1 MRIAIA
7 AGIAVGAFASGGAF
21 AVEVAVEVAVMSGG
35 AVKSAFSDAAASW
48 QRKSGNTVNATYAP
62 AGDLRK
68 KIAAGERAD
77 ILIIPVEN
85 FAALDSAIDVSTRRD
100 LAGVSIGAAVRQGAP
115 VPDISTAEKLKAVLL
130 SVKSL
135 TYMDPERGTSGK
147 HVDETVLP
155 RLGIRD
161 AVRAKATLG
170 EGGYIAEKVARGEV
184 ELAIHSVTEIAP
196 VAGVT
201 IIGLLPPE
209 LQKTTIY
216 SGVVMKG
223 AKNPKEAEALLDYLA
238 SPEGRKAFLDRGY
251 SAP

>member
-1 MRIAIA
+1 MRIAMA
-7 AGIAVGAFASGGAF
+7 MSLGCAVLCGGGA
-21 AVEVAVEVAVMSGG
+21 ALAAEVTVMSGG
-35 AVKSAFSDAAASW
+35 AVKSAFTDAAANW
-48 QRKSGNTVNATYAP
+48 QKVSGNSVNATYAP

-77 ILIIPVEN
+77 IVIIPIEN
-85 FAALDSAIDVSTRRD
+85 FAALEREGVIDVATRRD
-100 LAGVSIGAAVRQGAP
+100 LAGVSIGAAVKKGAP
-115 VPDISTAEKLKAVLL
+115 IPDISTPEKLKAVLL

-184 ELAIHSVTEIAP
+184 ELAIHSLTEIAP

-201 IIGLLPPE
+201 IIGPLPPE

-216 SGVVMKG
+216 SGVLMQG
-223 AKNPKEAEALLDYLA
+223 AKSPKEARALLDYLV

-251 SAP
+251 TAP

>member
-1 MRIAIA
+1 MPGWLA
-7 AGIAVGAFASGGAF
+7 AAAFAGGTCVA
-21 AVEVAVEVAVMSGG
+21 AEVTVMSGG
-35 AVKSAFSDAAASW
+35 AVKSAFADAAATW
-48 QRKSGNTVNATYAP
+48 QKKSGDSVNAAYAP
-62 AGDLRK
+62 AGDLRR
-68 KIAAGERAD
+68 KIAGGERAD
-77 ILIIPVEN
+77 ILIIPAEN
-85 FAALDSAIDVSTRRD
+85 LAALERDGAIDAATRRD
-100 LAGVSIGAAVRQGAP
+100 LAGVSIGAAVREGAP
-115 VPDISTAEKLKAVLL
+115 ALDISTPEKLKAVLL

-147 HVDETVLP
+147 HFDETVLP

-184 ELAIHSVTEIAP
+184 ELAIHSVTEITP

-201 IIGLLPPE
+201 VIGLLPPE

-223 AKNPKEAEALLDYLA
+223 AKHPAQAQALLDYLA

-251 SAP
+251 TAP

>member
-1 MRIAIA
+1 MNIAIRA
-7 AGIAVGAFASGGAF
+7 ALGATLLASAAAFAT
-21 AVEVAVEVAVMSGG
+21 EVLVMSGG
-35 AVKSAFSDAAASW
+35 AVKSAFADAAASW
-48 QRKSGNTVNATYAP
+48 QQKTGHTVNASYAP

-68 KIAAGERAD
+68 RVAAGERAD

-85 FAALDSAIDVSTRRD
+85 FAALDAAIDVSTRRD
-100 LAGVSIGAAVRQGAP
+100 LAGVSIGAAVKQGAP
-115 VPDISTAEKLKAVLL
+115 VPDISTPEKLKEVLL

-147 HVDETVLP
+147 HFHETVLP
-155 RLGIRD
+155 KLGIRD

-170 EGGYIAEKVARGEV
+170 AGGYIAEKVARGEV
-184 ELAIHSVTEIAP
+184 ELAIHTVTEIAP

-216 SGVVMKG
+216 SGAVMKG
-223 AKNPKEAEALLDYLA
+223 AKNPNEALALLDYLA

-251 SAP
+251 TAP

>member
-1 MRIAIA
+1 MKIAMALSLGATLLTAGA
-7 AGIAVGAFASGGAF
+7 ALAA
-21 AVEVAVEVAVMSGG
+21 EVTVMSGG
-35 AVKSAFSDAAASW
+35 AVKSAFADAAANW
-48 QRKSGNTVNATYAP
+48 QKKSGNSVNAAYAP

-68 KIAAGERAD
+68 KIAGGERAD

-85 FAALDSAIDVSTRRD
+85 FAALEREGAIDSATRRD

-115 VPDISTAEKLKAVLL
+115 VPDISTPEKLKAVLL
-130 SVKSL
+130 AVKSL

-147 HVDETVLP
+147 HIDETVLP

-161 AVRAKATLG
+161 AVRAKTTLG

-184 ELAIHSVTEIAP
+184 ELAIHSLTEIAP

-201 IIGLLPPE
+201 IIGPLPAE

-216 SGVVMKG
+216 SGVLMKG
-223 AKNPKEAEALLDYLA
+223 AKNPKEAQALLDYLVA
-238 SPEGRKAFLDRGY
+238 PEGRKAFLDRGY
-251 SAP
+251 TAP

>member
-1 MRIAIA
+1 MKTCIRA
-7 AGIAVGAFASGGAF
+7 ALVAAALLASGATH
-21 AVEVAVEVAVMSGG
+21 ATEVVVMSGG
-35 AVKSAFSDAAASW
+35 AVKSALADAAASW
-48 QRKSGNTVNATYAP
+48 QRKTGHTVNATYAP
-62 AGDLRK
+62 AGDLRR
-68 KIAAGERAD
+68 KIAAGESAD

-85 FAALDSAIDVSTRRD
+85 FAALDAAIDVSTRRD

-115 VPDISTAEKLKAVLL
+115 VPDISTPEKLKAVLL
-130 SVKSL
+130 AAKSL

-147 HVDETVLP
+147 HFDETVLP
-155 RLGIRD
+155 KLGIRD

-170 EGGYIAEKVARGEV
+170 EGGYITEKVARGEV
-184 ELAIHSVTEIAP
+184 ELAIHTVTEIAP

-223 AKNPKEAEALLDYLA
+223 ARNPKEAQALLDYLA

>member
-21 AVEVAVEVAVMSGG
+21 AVEVAVMSGG

-184 ELAIHSVTEIAP
+184 ELAIHTVTEIAP

>member
-21 AVEVAVEVAVMSGG
+21 AVEVAVMSGG

>member
-1 MRIAIA
+1 MRKTMTILVGGALTA
-7 AGIAVGAFASGGAF
+7 AGTALAA
-21 AVEVAVEVAVMSGG
+21 EVTVMSGG
-35 AVKSAFSDAAASW
+35 AVKSAFNDAAAAW
-48 QRKSGNTVNATYAP
+48 QKKSAHTVNATYAP

-68 KIAAGERAD
+68 KIGAGERAD

-85 FAALDSAIDVSTRRD
+85 FAALDAAIDISTRRD
-100 LAGVSIGAAVRQGAP
+100 LAGVSIGAAVKQGAP
-115 VPDISTAEKLKAVLL
+115 VLDISTPEKLKAVLL
-130 SVKSL
+130 AVKSL

-161 AVRAKATLG
+161 LVRAKTTLG

-184 ELAIHSVTEIAP
+184 ELTIHSVTEIAP

-201 IIGLLPPE
+201 VIGLLPPE

-223 AKNPKEAEALLDYLA
+223 AKNPKEAQALLDYLA

-251 SAP
+251 TAP

>member
-1 MRIAIA
+1 MALS
-7 AGIAVGAFASGGAF
+7 VGAAVCAGA
-21 AVEVAVEVAVMSGG
+21 ALAAEVTVMSGG
-35 AVKSAFSDAAASW
+35 AVKSAFTDAAASW
-48 QRKSGNTVNATYAP
+48 QAKSGNSVNATYAP

-77 ILIIPVEN
+77 IVIIPIEN
-85 FAALDSAIDVSTRRD
+85 FAALEREGAIDVTTRRD
-100 LAGVSIGAAVRQGAP
+100 LAGVSIGAAVKKGAP
-115 VPDISTAEKLKAVLL
+115 VPDISTPEKLKAVLL

-135 TYMDPERGTSGK
+135 TYMDPERGTCGK
-147 HVDETVLP
+147 HFDETVLP
-155 RLGIRD
+155 KLGIRD

-184 ELAIHSVTEIAP
+184 ELAIHSLTEIAP

-201 IIGLLPPE
+201 LIGPLPPE

-216 SGVVMKG
+216 SGALMKG
-223 AKNPKEAEALLDYLA
+223 AKNPKEAQALLDYLA

-251 SAP
+251 TAP

>member
-21 AVEVAVEVAVMSGG
+21 AVEVAVMSGG

-223 AKNPKEAEALLDYLA
+223 AKNPKEAEALLDYLV

>member
-7 AGIAVGAFASGGAF
+7 AGLAATAFAGASPL
-21 AVEVAVEVAVMSGG
+21 AAEVRVMSGG
-35 AVKSAFSDAAASW
+35 AVKSAFADAAASW
-48 QRKSGNTVNATYAP
+48 QKQSGNSVSATYAP

-77 ILIIPVEN
+77 IVIIPVEN
-85 FAALDSAIDVSTRRD
+85 FAALEREGAIDLATRRD
-100 LAGVSIGAAVRQGAP
+100 LAGVSIGAAVKQGAP
-115 VPDISTAEKLKAVLL
+115 VPDISTPEKLKAVLL

-147 HVDETVLP
+147 HFDETVLP

-201 IIGLLPPE
+201 VIGLLPPE

-223 AKNPKEAEALLDYLA
+223 AKNPKEALALLDYLA
-238 SPEGRKAFLDRGY
+238 SAEGRKAFLERGY
-251 SAP
+251 TEP

>member
-7 AGIAVGAFASGGAF
+7 AGIAVAAFASGGAF
-21 AVEVAVEVAVMSGG
+21 AAEVAVMSGG
-35 AVKSAFSDAAASW
+35 AVKSAFSDAAANW
-48 QRKSGNTVNATYAP
+48 QKKTGHAVNATYAP

-85 FAALDSAIDVSTRRD
+85 FAALDSSIEVSTRRD
-100 LAGVSIGAAVRQGAP
+100 LAGVSIGVAVKQGAP
-115 VPDISTAEKLKAVLL
+115 VPDISTPEKLKAVLL

-147 HVDETVLP
+147 HVDEAVLP
-155 RLGIRD
+155 RLGIRE

-184 ELAIHSVTEIAP
+184 ELAIHTVTEIAP

-201 IIGLLPPE
+201 IVGLLPPE

-223 AKNPKEAEALLDYLA
+223 AKNPQQAQALLDYLA

>member
-1 MRIAIA
+1 MQCRRWEEGPNVAKT
-7 AGIAVGAFASGGAF
+7 SRS
-21 AVEVAVEVAVMSGG
+21 VAVCPPQLGAPGRSMLTRVASR
-35 AVKSAFSDAAASW
+35 AASW
-48 QRKSGNTVNATYAP
+48 QKQSGNSVSATYAP

-77 ILIIPVEN
+77 IVIIPVEN
-85 FAALDSAIDVSTRRD
+85 FAALEREGAIDLATRRD
-100 LAGVSIGAAVRQGAP
+100 LAGVSIGAAVKQGAP
-115 VPDISTAEKLKAVLL
+115 VPDISTPDKLKAVLL

-147 HVDETVLP
+147 HFDETVLP
-155 RLGIRD
+155 KLGIRD

-201 IIGLLPPE
+201 VIGLLPLE

-223 AKNPKEAEALLDYLA
+223 AKNPKEALALLDYLA
-238 SPEGRKAFLDRGY
+238 SAEGRKAFLERGY
-251 SAP
+251 TQP